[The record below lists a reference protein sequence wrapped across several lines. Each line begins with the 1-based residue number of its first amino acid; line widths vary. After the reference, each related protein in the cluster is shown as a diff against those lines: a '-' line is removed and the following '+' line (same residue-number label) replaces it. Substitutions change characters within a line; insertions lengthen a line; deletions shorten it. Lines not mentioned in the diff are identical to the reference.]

1 MAKKLHYFDF
11 NGIAESIRYILHYGK
26 EKFEDVRYEYKYW
39 PMKNLKESLP
49 YGQLP
54 LYEEGHRTI
63 NQSLAIA
70 RYVAN
75 LKNLVPSDPW
85 EQAVLDAIV
94 YNIYDFWHKVLAYI
108 IEKDETR
115 KQALKQEILEETVD
129 YFFSRFEKEL
139 QENNGFFAGKLTWA
153 DFIFVGIVEASNL
166 FLGAEIERKY
176 PHTVALLNKIRSLP
190 GVKEYIASRKPYTF
204 KFKN

>member
-11 NGIAESIRYILHYGK
+11 NGVAEPIRYILHYGK
-26 EKFEDVRYEYKYW
+26 EKFEDVRYEYKNW
-39 PMKNLKESLP
+39 PMKNLKDSLP

-54 LYEEGHRTI
+54 LYEEGNRTI

-70 RYVAN
+70 RYVATLN
-75 LKNLVPSDPW
+75 NLVPTDPW

-94 YNIYDFWHKVLAYI
+94 FNIYDFWQKVVAYI
-108 IEKDETR
+108 KEKDLTK
-115 KQALKQEILEETVD
+115 KQFLKKEIMEETVD

-139 QENNGFFAGKLTWA
+139 QKNKGFFVGKLSWA
-153 DFIFVGIVEASNL
+153 DFVFVGIVEASNL
-166 FLGAEIERKY
+166 FLGEEIERKY
-176 PHTVALLNKIRSLP
+176 PNTVALLNKIRSLP

-204 KFKN
+204 